1 MFNINYGVFSFYK
14 YIDQT
19 FYLNIKCKHIDQTL
33 YFNINQFLINFPY
46 FNVK

>member
-14 YIDQT
+14 YIDQR